1 MARPSSSTRCAETA
15 SVGARKVASTGG
27 VERRITDRARR
38 GAAAEQAAAD
48 FLATRRHTV
57 LLRNYRC
64 RMGELDLVAHSPEGT
79 LVIAEVRL
87 RSRQDYGGGAASVDH
102 RKQQRL
108 LRASLH
114 LLATHPRWARYPVRF
129 DVLDLRPA
137 AAGFDIHWIQHAF
150 TA

>member
-1 MARPSSSTRCAETA
+1 MARRNSSTRCADPAATE
-15 SVGARKVASTGG
+15 
-27 VERRITDRARR
+27 RARR
-38 GAAAEQAAAD
+38 GAAAEQAAAE
-48 FLATRRHTV
+48 FLAARQHV
-57 LLRNYRC
+57 ILLRNYRC
-64 RMGELDLVAHSPEGT
+64 RRGELDLVAQAPEGT

-114 LLATHPRWARYPVRF
+114 LLATHPRWSQLPVRF
-129 DVLDLRPA
+129 DVLDVRPA
-137 AAGFDIHWIQHAF
+137 DAEKPAGALQVHWIPHAF

>member
-1 MARPSSSTRCAETA
+1 LAARQH
-15 SVGARKVASTGG
+15 
-27 VERRITDRARR
+27 RI
-38 GAAAEQAAAD
+38 
-48 FLATRRHTV
+48 

-64 RMGELDLVAHSPEGT
+64 RMGELDLVALSPEGA
-79 LVIAEVRL
+79 LVVTEVRL

-114 LLATHPRWARYPVRF
+114 LLATHPHWSRYPMRF

-137 AAGFDIHWIQHAF
+137 ATGYDINWIQHAF
-150 TA
+150 SA

>member
-1 MARPSSSTRCAETA
+1 MAPPNSSTRCAD
-15 SVGARKVASTGG
+15 S
-27 VERRITDRARR
+27 RIQR

-48 FLATRRHTV
+48 YLAARDHRI

-64 RMGELDLVAHSPEGT
+64 RMGELDVVAISPEGI
-79 LVIAEVRL
+79 LVVAEVRL

-108 LRASLH
+108 QRASLH
-114 LLATHPRWARYPVRF
+114 LLATHPRWSGYPMRF

-137 AAGFDIHWIQHAF
+137 AAGFEIQWIQHAF

>member
-1 MARPSSSTRCAETA
+1 MARPNSTIRCA
-15 SVGARKVASTGG
+15 
-27 VERRITDRARR
+27 DRARL

-48 FLATRRHTV
+48 FLVARHHQL

-64 RMGELDLVAHSPEGT
+64 RMGELDLVALSPQGT
-79 LVIAEVRL
+79 LLVIEVRM
-87 RSRQDYGGGAASVDH
+87 RSRQDFGGGAASVDH

-114 LLATHPRWARYPVRF
+114 MLATHPRWSRHAMRF
-129 DVLDLRPA
+129 DVMDARPA
-137 AAGFDIHWIQHAF
+137 GTGFEITWIQHAF

>member
-1 MARPSSSTRCAETA
+1 MARRSSTTRCAEQRAQPA
-15 SVGARKVASTGG
+15 S
-27 VERRITDRARR
+27 RAAGSRAER

-48 FLATRRHTV
+48 YLAGRRHSI

-64 RMGELDLVAHSPEGT
+64 RMGELDLVALSPEGT
-79 LVIAEVRL
+79 LVVAEVRL

-114 LLATHPRWARYPVRF
+114 LLATHPRWARHPMRF

-137 AAGFDIHWIQHAF
+137 SAGFEIHWIQHAF
-150 TA
+150 SA